1 VDPAAVDGGLQLAVL
16 WAQNAGT
23 GRTLPMAIRECR
35 VYRYG
40 AVEDEVQCV
49 VLARRAGESTATCD
63 IALIDPDGA
72 PRAELL
78 GVELVRR
85 PS

>member
-1 VDPAAVDGGLQLAVL
+1 
-16 WAQNAGT
+16 
-23 GRTLPMAIRECR
+23 
-35 VYRYG
+35 
-40 AVEDEVQCV
+40 V
-49 VLARRAGESTATCD
+49 VLAERVGESTATCD

-72 PRAELL
+72 ARVELL